1 MKKNFKY
8 YAIIWALLFA
18 IFNIAVF
25 VTPNEAMG
33 LSKFAGA
40 FWSGY
45 IFISIAFLGQL
56 AVAYFAFSA
65 KNTQKF
71 FYNIPLVRISRTGV
85 VLTTLFG
92 IICMVVPNLPNWVG
106 IVLCFAVLA
115 FNTVSL
121 IKASAAAE
129 NVNGIDI
136 EVKEK
141 TSFVKML
148 TVDADTLVQRAKTA
162 EIKAECK
169 KVYEAIKYSD
179 PKSCPVLSSVEDEI
193 LVKMSELKTAVKS
206 GALDDVK
213 TAVDETVNLI
223 VERNAKCKAF
233 K

>member
-65 KNTQKF
+65 KNAQKF

-115 FNTVSL
+115 FNAVSL